1 MCAPLRIVETFTA
14 WVAPASSDA
23 GDGRQFAGRRAEE
36 QDNEDSI
43 VLQLWIGGGRSRPRC
58 RNCGWHARLEAQ
70 TSGTPERFTAL
81 AANTN
86 NGGTAQIEIAVD
98 RWSTPAERARLVE
111 TLRGKGPDK
120 LLSVLQSMPK
130 VGFLRQTSSIGW
142 DLRYAHKEAIPD
154 GGGERVVV
162 ATDRPIGNWEAVNQP
177 RTIDYPFTFI
187 ELRVDKNGEGEGKM
201 SIATKIIMDSEANI
215 VTLEHYE
222 ISPVRLT
229 NVKRET
235 VSR

>member
-1 MCAPLRIVETFTA
+1 MKTA
-14 WVAPASSDA
+14 SCFSYGSAAAVAVLVA
-23 GDGRQFAGRRAEE
+23 GIAAG
-36 QDNEDSI
+36 
-43 VLQLWIGGGRSRPRC
+43 
-58 RNCGWHARLEAQ
+58 HAGLEAQ

-81 AANTN
+81 AANTT

-111 TLRGKGPDK
+111 TLRDKGPDK

-162 ATDRPIGNWEAVNQP
+162 ATDRPIGNWEAFNQP
-177 RTIDYPFTFI
+177 RTIDYPFTVI
-187 ELRVDKNGEGEGKM
+187 ELHIKANGEGEGKM
-201 SIATKIIMDSEANI
+201 TYATKITEDKKTGS
-215 VTLEHYE
+215 VVLENWGT
-222 ISPVRLT
+222 SPVLLQG
-229 NVKRET
+229 VHRET
-235 VSR
+235 STH